1 MRRTITLAMIIG
13 GVALIFGSYFFLAA
27 PWGFPPSSP
36 AYSNP
41 RIPTG
46 PVAVSVGEDQ
56 YSLVNLI
63 VSLIPPPPILF
74 IIGVM
79 LVFLS
84 AVVYEL
90 LPEKRS

>member
-1 MRRTITLAMIIG
+1 MRRTITLAMILG
-13 GVALIFGSYFFLAA
+13 GIALIVGSYFFLAA
-27 PWGFPPSSP
+27 PWGFPPSGP
-36 AYSNP
+36 QYSNP
-41 RIPTG
+41 RLPTG

-56 YSLVNLI
+56 YPLVNLI
-63 VSLIPPPPILF
+63 ASLIPPPPILF
-74 IIGVM
+74 ILGVM

>member
-1 MRRTITLAMIIG
+1 MRKTITLAMIIG

-27 PWGFPPSSP
+27 PWGFPPSGP
-36 AYSNP
+36 VYSNP
-41 RIPTG
+41 RLPIG
-46 PVAVSVGEDQ
+46 PVAVSTGEDQ
-56 YSLVNLI
+56 YSLVDRI

-74 IIGVM
+74 ILGVM